1 MLALSGISPA
11 AASARLDE
19 IWSFVAMKEKAAKRK
34 GAGEL
39 IESLRRQ
46 GIDEAVLS
54 AALDEAHVEGVEAR
68 GPR

>member
-1 MLALSGISPA
+1 
-11 AASARLDE
+11 
-19 IWSFVAMKEKAAKRK
+19 MKEKAAKRK